1 MKLNL
6 IKIGNSRGI
15 RLPQSVL
22 KQCNFQEVI
31 VAEVKDGKLI
41 LSAPTATPRQGW
53 QAAFEAMHAA
63 GDDQLLDQA
72 TLELENDDQ
81 DWQW

>member
-15 RLPQSVL
+15 RLSQSIL
-22 KQCNFQEVI
+22 KQCNFKDVI

-41 LSAPTATPRQGW
+41 LSAPATPRLGW
-53 QAAFEAMHAA
+53 QEAFSAMHAA
-63 GDDQLLDQA
+63 GDDQLIDKDN
-72 TLELENDDQ
+72 LELASDDQ